1 MKQGIRSFVVLI
13 LAISCGPR
21 RLKCGPKRCEL
32 NLLKHEKNTTLT
44 CVTTVS

>member
-1 MKQGIRSFVVLI
+1 MKKVILIFVVLI

-32 NLLKHEKNTTLT
+32 NLLKHEKNTIPSYAATF
-44 CVTTVS
+44 S